1 MRALNQMTLCHS
13 LKKFT
18 IIANFGFR
26 LQKAHSQPVIFTSPR
41 GDPIVYFPDYPLK
54 KEVKPKSRY
63 VPGPAAMVDAFP
75 HLLPKPHQ
83 HHQGRNSVDIL
94 YFIGNLECKLG
105 MHSETTSA
113 LGSYEHTG

>member
-1 MRALNQMTLCHS
+1 MVAVASISDAVKHESSQSNDLMPFP
-13 LKKFT
+13 KKWT

-83 HHQGRNSVDIL
+83 HHQGCNSIDIL
-94 YFIGNLECKLG
+94 HLGNLECK
-105 MHSETTSA
+105 
-113 LGSYEHTG
+113 